1 MCKSHL
7 QSVVD
12 VATHY
17 KLACRSLFEEAIEV
31 TSLQLEV
38 VSDLVVMVTLLLL
51 CCVDRAAG

>member
-1 MCKSHL
+1 M
-7 QSVVD
+7 VD

-38 VSDLVVMVTLLLL
+38 VSDLVVMVTLLL